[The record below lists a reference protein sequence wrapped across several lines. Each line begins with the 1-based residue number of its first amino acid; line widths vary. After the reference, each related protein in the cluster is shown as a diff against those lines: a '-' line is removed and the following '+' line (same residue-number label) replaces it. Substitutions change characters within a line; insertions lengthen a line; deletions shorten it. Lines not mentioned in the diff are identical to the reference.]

1 MFERFTTAA
10 REIVEG
16 AVATGQALEADR
28 VGSEHLLVALSR
40 EAGPTGQVLSAVGLD
55 QAYVLDRIRTRQ
67 GSLLDERD
75 ADALGA
81 IGVDLARVRDSI
93 EATFGRG
100 ALDPSQDRGRRKRR
114 RHVPFGP
121 DAKKTLELA
130 LREALRLK
138 DRHIG
143 PEHMLLGI
151 IRDGH
156 STAATIIGDQISLTE
171 LRTLLLER
179 LDRAA

>member
-1 MFERFTTAA
+1 MFERFTVAA

-16 AVATGQALEADR
+16 AVAAGRELESDR
-28 VGSEHLLVALSR
+28 VGSEHLLLALSR
-40 EAGPTGQVLSAVGLD
+40 DAGPAGQVLTAVGLD
-55 QAYVLDRIRTRQ
+55 EAYLLGRIRARDD
-67 GSLLDERD
+67 SLLDERD
-75 ADALGA
+75 AEALGA
-81 IGVDLARVRDSI
+81 IGVDLDRVRDSI

-100 ALDPSQDRGRRKRR
+100 ALDPPDRGRRRRR
-114 RHVPFGP
+114 RHLPFGP
-121 DAKKTLELA
+121 DAKKNLELA

-143 PEHMLLGI
+143 PEHILLGI

-156 STAATIIGDQISLTE
+156 SAAATIAAEQLTLTE
-171 LRTLLLER
+171 LRTILLER